1 MFESLSQ
8 KFESALRKIRG
19 TGIITEK
26 NIEDVL
32 KDIRMSLLE
41 ADVNYKVVKEFTE
54 EVRKKA
60 LGESVLKSI
69 SPDQQFVKI
78 VHNELASF
86 LGNTDEAS
94 FTIPEP
100 PFLIMLVGLQGSGKT
115 TTAAKLGRWL
125 LNENKTRSVLLVGA
139 DTYRPA
145 AKDQLQKLSALAGC
159 GFFTEPHDDA
169 VKICVHGL
177 EKAEKEGYTT
187 VIFDTAGRLHIDEDM
202 ISEIKKIREIIPLH
216 EVLLVADAMLGQES
230 VNVAKSFNE
239 SVRLTGLILT
249 KTDGDARGGAALS
262 MKHAANVPVK
272 FAGTG
277 EKIDRFE
284 RFHAERMASRIL
296 GMGDIVS
303 LVEKV
308 QKTVTEED
316 AKRTEEKMRKGSF
329 TLHDFLEQMKAMK
342 EMGPL
347 EEMLKMIP
355 GASDMGLNNVKIDE
369 REIKHTEAIILSMTP
384 KERSKPDIIEFK
396 RRNRIAKGSGTT
408 PERVNKLLKQFGNM
422 KKMMKK
428 MGKKSRFHN
437 KNPFGNFGI

>member
-1 MFESLSQ
+1 MFEALSQ

-19 TGIITEK
+19 TGIISEK

-54 EVRKKA
+54 AVRKKA
-60 LGESVLKSI
+60 LGESVMKAV

-78 VHNELASF
+78 VQDELTSF
-86 LGNTDEAS
+86 LGS
-94 FTIPEP
+94 SGPVFTIPEP

-145 AKDQLQKLSALAGC
+145 AKDQLEKLASLAGC

-169 VKICVHGL
+169 VKICVRGL

-187 VIFDTAGRLHIDEDM
+187 VIFDTAGRLHIDENM
-202 ISEIKKIREIIPLH
+202 INEIKKIREKVPLH

-239 SVRLTGLILT
+239 AVNITGLILT

-284 RFHAERMASRIL
+284 QFHAERMASRIL

-316 AKRTEEKMRKGSF
+316 AKRTEEKLRKGSF

-347 EEMLKMIP
+347 DEMLKMIP
-355 GASDMGLNNVKIDE
+355 GASNMGLSNVTIDE
-369 REIKHTEAIILSMTP
+369 REIKQTEAIILSMTP

-437 KNPFGNFGI
+437 KNPFGSFGI